1 MKKTEKS
8 KKKTK
13 SFNRK
18 TKSMVNL
25 ALKYRPQTLDS
36 FIGQEHLLARGAVLR
51 KLIEADALPHIFLYG
66 PPGCGKTS
74 LARIIAINL
83 ERPFYEMNATT
94 LKIED
99 LRKLF
104 KAHANALQKPLI
116 FIDEVHRLSKNQQEV
131 LLPFM
136 ENQAA
141 LIIGAS
147 TENPFYSLTAA
158 MRSRSHLFELK
169 SIQEKELLAF
179 LENIISLENIDIEDE
194 VKEYL
199 VFSST
204 GDVRAMLNLL
214 ESASV
219 VKSPITLDIL
229 KQIRP
234 HAMQAGSSESESHY
248 ELTSAMIKSIRGSD
262 IDASIYYLARLID
275 GGEPAEFIARRLA
288 ILASEDIGNANP
300 PALNLASST
309 LNIVKHIGYP
319 EARISLSQLVIY
331 LASSPKSNTAYLA
344 INAAL
349 NDIQNGQI
357 YPIPS
362 HLKTHAK
369 SYLYPHDYNGWV
381 EQSYLTSSRK
391 YYHTKKMGFE
401 KTLWQWHE
409 KIIN

>member
-1 MKKTEKS
+1 LP
-8 KKKTK
+8 
-13 SFNRK
+13 
-18 TKSMVNL
+18 NL
-25 ALKYRPQTLDS
+25 ALKYRPKILDAL
-36 FIGQEHLLARGAVLR
+36 IGQSHLLGDSAILR
-51 KLIEADALPHIFLYG
+51 KLITTGTLSHTFFYG
-66 PPGCGKTS
+66 PPGCGKTT
-74 LARIIAINL
+74 LARVIATL
-83 ERPFYEMNATT
+83 LDKPFYEMNATT

-99 LRKLF
+99 LRKIF
-104 KAHANALQKPLI
+104 KEYTNALQKPLI

-136 ENQAA
+136 ENNAA

-147 TENPFYSLTAA
+147 TENPYYSLTAA
-158 MRSRSHLFELK
+158 MRSRSHLFELEP
-169 SIQEKELLAF
+169 IDEKELHTY
-179 LENIISLENIDIEDE
+179 LEKIIKLEDLTIEEDA
-194 VKEYL
+194 KEYL
-199 VFSST
+199 VFSSG

-214 ESASV
+214 ESAAAV
-219 VKSPITLDIL
+219 ESPITLATL

-234 HAMQAGSSESESHY
+234 HTMQAGSAESESHY

-331 LASSPKSNTAYLA
+331 LASSPKSNSAYMA
-344 INAAL
+344 INTAL
-349 NDIQNGQI
+349 NSIKEGEI
-357 YPIPS
+357 HPIPS
-362 HLKTHAK
+362 HIKTHAK
-369 SYLYPHDYNGWV
+369 AYLYPHDFGGWV
-381 EQSYLTSSRK
+381 EQSYLSVPKK
-391 YYHTKKMGFE
+391 YYASKQIGFE

-409 KIIN
+409 KIKFK

>member
-1 MKKTEKS
+1 
-8 KKKTK
+8 
-13 SFNRK
+13 
-18 TKSMVNL
+18 MVNL
-25 ALKYRPQTLDS
+25 ALKYRPSTLDEL
-36 FIGQEHLLARGAVLR
+36 IGQPHLLAKDVALR
-51 KLIEADALPHIFLYG
+51 KLIEADALPHTFLYG
-66 PPGCGKTS
+66 PPGCGKTTI
-74 LARIIAINL
+74 ARVIASIL

-99 LRKLF
+99 LRKIF
-104 KAHANALQKPLI
+104 KTYTNALQKPLI

-136 ENQAA
+136 ENNAA

-147 TENPFYSLTAA
+147 TENPYYSLTSA
-158 MRSRSHLFELK
+158 MRSRSHLFELT
-169 SIQEKELLAF
+169 SISENEMLAYLEKILD
-179 LENIISLENIDIEDE
+179 LENIDIDQEA
-194 VKEYL
+194 KAYL
-199 VFSST
+199 VFSSG

-214 ESASV
+214 ESASAIA
-219 VKSPITLDIL
+219 SPITLKAL

-331 LASSPKSNTAYLA
+331 LASSPKSNSAYMA
-344 INAAL
+344 INVAL
-349 NDIQNGQI
+349 NAIKEGEIQ
-357 YPIPS
+357 PIPS
-362 HLKTHAK
+362 HIKTHAK
-369 SYLYPHDYNGWV
+369 TYKYPHDFNGWV
-381 EQSYLTSSRK
+381 AQDYLTKPLSF
-391 YYHTKKMGFE
+391 YHTQQIGFE

-409 KIIN
+409 KIKQK

>member
-1 MKKTEKS
+1 L
-8 KKKTK
+8 
-13 SFNRK
+13 
-18 TKSMVNL
+18 VNF
-25 ALKYRPQTLDS
+25 ALKYRPKKLDEL
-36 FIGQEHLLARGAVLR
+36 IGQKHLLGQKAVLQ
-51 KLIEADALPHIFLYG
+51 KLIETEKLSHTFLYG
-66 PPGCGKTS
+66 PPGCGKTT
-74 LARIIAINL
+74 LARIIASEL
-83 ERPFYEMNATT
+83 DRPFYEMNATS

-99 LRKLF
+99 LRKIF
-104 KAHANALQKPLI
+104 KEYNNALQKPLI

-136 ENQAA
+136 ENNAA

-147 TENPFYSLTAA
+147 TENPYYSLTAA
-158 MRSRSHLFELK
+158 MRSRSHLFELEAV
-169 SIQEKELLAF
+169 SQEEMGEYLNKIIK
-179 LENIISLENIDIEDE
+179 LEE
-194 VKEYL
+194 VKADKDAKEYL
-199 VFSST
+199 VFSSG

-214 ESASV
+214 ESAKAVEEYISYA
-219 VKSPITLDIL
+219 TL

-262 IDASIYYLARLID
+262 IDASVYYLARLID

-331 LASSPKSNTAYLA
+331 LASSPKSNSAYMA
-344 INAAL
+344 INSAL
-349 NDIQNGQI
+349 KAIESGEI
-357 YPIPS
+357 HPIPS
-362 HLKTHAK
+362 HIKTHAK
-369 SYLYPHDYNGWV
+369 TYVYPHNFGGWV
-381 EQSYLTSSRK
+381 KQSYLSKPLHFYKTQQI
-391 YYHTKKMGFE
+391 GFE

-409 KIIN
+409 KIKGC

>member
-1 MKKTEKS
+1 
-8 KKKTK
+8 
-13 SFNRK
+13 
-18 TKSMVNL
+18 VPNL
-25 ALKYRPQTLDS
+25 ALKYRPKTLDEM
-36 FIGQEHLLARGAVLR
+36 IGQSHLLGDSAILQ
-51 KLIEADALPHIFLYG
+51 KLIATGTLSHTFFYG
-66 PPGCGKTS
+66 PPGCGKTT
-74 LARIIAINL
+74 LARVIASLLDI
-83 ERPFYEMNATT
+83 PFYEMNATT

-99 LRKLF
+99 LRKIF
-104 KAHANALQKPLI
+104 KEYTNALQKPLI

-147 TENPFYSLTAA
+147 TENPYYSLTAA
-158 MRSRSHLFELK
+158 MRSRSHLFELETI
-169 SIQEKELLAF
+169 SQKELHTYLAHIIQ
-179 LENIISLENIDIEDE
+179 LEEIILEDDAR
-194 VKEYL
+194 EYL
-199 VFSST
+199 VFSSG

-214 ESASV
+214 ESAAAV
-219 VKSPITLDIL
+219 ESPVTLATL

-275 GGEPAEFIARRLA
+275 GGEPAEFIARRLT

-331 LASSPKSNTAYLA
+331 LASSPKSNSAYMA
-344 INAAL
+344 INTALKDIAAGE
-349 NDIQNGQI
+349 IH
-357 YPIPS
+357 PIPS
-362 HLKTHAK
+362 HIKTHAK
-369 SYLYPHDYNGWV
+369 EYLYPHDFGGWV
-381 EQSYLTSSRK
+381 KQSYLSVPKR
-391 YYHTKKMGFE
+391 YYTTQQIGFE

-409 KIIN
+409 KIIQK

>member
-1 MKKTEKS
+1 LP
-8 KKKTK
+8 
-13 SFNRK
+13 
-18 TKSMVNL
+18 NL
-25 ALKYRPQTLDS
+25 ALKYRPKTLDAL
-36 FIGQEHLLARGAVLR
+36 IGQSHLIGDNAILR
-51 KLIEADALPHIFLYG
+51 KLITTGTLSHTFFYG
-66 PPGCGKTS
+66 PPGCGKTT
-74 LARIIAINL
+74 LARVVATL
-83 ERPFYEMNATT
+83 LDRPFYEMNATT

-99 LRKLF
+99 LRKIF
-104 KAHANALQKPLI
+104 KEYTNALQKPLI

-136 ENQAA
+136 ENNAA

-147 TENPFYSLTAA
+147 TENPYYSLTAA
-158 MRSRSHLFELK
+158 MRSRSHLFALEPIDERELHTYLK
-169 SIQEKELLAF
+169 RIIQ
-179 LENIISLENIDIEDE
+179 LENLSVEEE
-194 VKEYL
+194 AKEYL
-199 VFSST
+199 VFSSG

-214 ESASV
+214 ESAAAV
-219 VKSPITLDIL
+219 ESPITLHTL

-234 HAMQAGSSESESHY
+234 HAMQAGSAESESHY

-331 LASSPKSNTAYLA
+331 LASSPKSNSAYMA
-344 INAAL
+344 INTAL
-349 NDIQNGQI
+349 NSIKNGEI
-357 YPIPS
+357 HPIPS
-362 HLKTHAK
+362 HIKTHAK
-369 SYLYPHDYNGWV
+369 AYLYPHDFGGWV
-381 EQSYLTSSRK
+381 EQSYLSVPKK
-391 YYHTKKMGFE
+391 YYETKQIGFE

-409 KIIN
+409 KIKSK

>member
-1 MKKTEKS
+1 MP
-8 KKKTK
+8 
-13 SFNRK
+13 
-18 TKSMVNL
+18 NL
-25 ALKYRPQTLDS
+25 ALKYRPKTLDTL
-36 FIGQEHLLARGAVLR
+36 IGQSHLLGDSAILK
-51 KLIEADALPHIFLYG
+51 KLITTDTLSHTFFYG
-66 PPGCGKTS
+66 PPGCGKTT
-74 LARIIAINL
+74 LARVIATL
-83 ERPFYEMNATT
+83 LDKPFYEMNATT

-99 LRKLF
+99 LRKIF
-104 KAHANALQKPLI
+104 KEYTNALQKPLI

-136 ENQAA
+136 ENQSA

-147 TENPFYSLTAA
+147 TENPYYSLTAA
-158 MRSRSHLFELK
+158 MRSRSHLFELEA
-169 SIQEKELLAF
+169 IHEKELHNYLDKIIQ
-179 LENIISLENIDIEDE
+179 LEDLTIEDDA
-194 VKEYL
+194 KEYL
-199 VFSST
+199 VFSSG

-214 ESASV
+214 ESACAV
-219 VKSPITLDIL
+219 ENPVTLNTL

-234 HAMQAGSSESESHY
+234 HAMQAGSAESESHY

-331 LASSPKSNTAYLA
+331 LASSPKSNSAYMA
-344 INAAL
+344 INSALKDIAAGE
-349 NDIQNGQI
+349 IH
-357 YPIPS
+357 PIPS
-362 HLKTHAK
+362 HIKTHAK
-369 SYLYPHDYNGWV
+369 DYVYPHDFGGWI
-381 EQSYLTSSRK
+381 EQSYLSVPKK
-391 YYHTKKMGFE
+391 YYDTKQIGFE

-409 KIIN
+409 KIKSS

>member
-1 MKKTEKS
+1 
-8 KKKTK
+8 
-13 SFNRK
+13 
-18 TKSMVNL
+18 MVNL
-25 ALKYRPQTLDS
+25 ALKYRPKTLDEL
-36 FIGQEHLLARGAVLR
+36 IGQAHLLGKDAVVR
-51 KLIEADALPHIFLYG
+51 KLIEADALSHSFFYG
-66 PPGCGKTS
+66 PPGCGKTT
-74 LARIIAINL
+74 LARIIATNL

-94 LKIED
+94 LKIDD
-99 LRKLF
+99 LRKIF
-104 KAHANALQKPLI
+104 KAYANALQKPLI

-136 ENQAA
+136 ENQSA

-147 TENPFYSLTAA
+147 TENPYYSLTAA

-169 SIQEKELLAF
+169 SVESNELLGY
-179 LENIISLENIDIEDE
+179 LENIISLENIE
-194 VKEYL
+194 VEEEAKEYL
-199 VFSST
+199 VFSSS

-214 ESASV
+214 ESAWVS
-219 VKSPITLDIL
+219 KSLVTLGTL

-275 GGEPAEFIARRLA
+275 GGEPAEFIARRLS

-331 LASSPKSNTAYLA
+331 LASSPKSNAAYVA
-344 INAAL
+344 INDAL
-349 NDIQNGQI
+349 KDIQAGEI
-357 YPIPS
+357 HPIPP
-362 HLKTHAK
+362 HIKTHAK
-369 SYLYPHDYNGWV
+369 DYLYPHDFSGWV
-381 EQSYLTSSRK
+381 KQSYLTVPK
-391 YYHTKKMGFE
+391 TYYHSMQIGFE

-409 KIIN
+409 KIKG

>member
-1 MKKTEKS
+1 MA
-8 KKKTK
+8 
-13 SFNRK
+13 
-18 TKSMVNL
+18 NL
-25 ALKYRPQTLDS
+25 ALKYRPKTLDAL
-36 FIGQEHLLARGAVLR
+36 IGQTHLLSEGAVLR
-51 KLIEADALPHIFLYG
+51 KLIESDALPHTFLYG
-66 PPGCGKTS
+66 PPGCGKTT
-74 LARIIAINL
+74 LARVIATIL
-83 ERPFYEMNATT
+83 DRPFYEMNATT

-99 LRKLF
+99 LRKIF
-104 KAHANALQKPLI
+104 KEYSNALQKPLI

-136 ENQAA
+136 ESNAA

-147 TENPFYSLTAA
+147 TENPYYSLTAA
-158 MRSRSHLFELK
+158 MRSRSHLFELT
-169 SIQEKELLAF
+169 SISEKDMLSYLEHILA
-179 LENIISLENIDIEDE
+179 LENITIENEA
-194 VKEYL
+194 KEYL
-199 VFSST
+199 VFSSG

-214 ESASV
+214 ESASAV
-219 VKSPITLDIL
+219 TSPITLEIL

-331 LASSPKSNTAYLA
+331 LASSPKSNSAYSA
-344 INAAL
+344 INSAL
-349 NDIQNGQI
+349 NAIKEGEI
-357 YPIPS
+357 HPVPS
-362 HLKTHAK
+362 HIKTHAK
-369 SYLYPHDYNGWV
+369 NYLYPHDYHGWV
-381 EQSYLTSSRK
+381 KQSYLEKPFHFYNTSQI
-391 YYHTKKMGFE
+391 GFE
-401 KTLWQWHE
+401 KQLFQWHE
-409 KIIN
+409 KITKS